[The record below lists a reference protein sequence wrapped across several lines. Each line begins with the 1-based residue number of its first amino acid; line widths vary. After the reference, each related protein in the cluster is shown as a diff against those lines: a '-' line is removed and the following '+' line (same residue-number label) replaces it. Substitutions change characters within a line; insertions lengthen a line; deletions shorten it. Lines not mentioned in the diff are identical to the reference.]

1 MWTMEDK
8 QVITYPNGNTTMT
21 RWMCDDILIGHGL
34 SSFRELFSYPAH
46 SDNDVVRLHF
56 GLRGDYLFTY
66 QQLGKTYDLIG
77 GHHNFMYSRPF
88 DMVVENKTLELEIFG
103 VQFPR
108 EKFLS
113 FTQHASDHLKRFAE
127 KVMAGQPVIFTDTWG
142 ALDSQMEQV
151 IAQIRY
157 SKYAGDFQRLFLL
170 SKSLE
175 LLVLSA
181 ESCTAADQR
190 QNIYLKN
197 KQDTEKIIAVRDL
210 LNTRLDSP
218 PSLTEI
224 ARTVGLNE
232 YKLKRGFKEKFN
244 NTVFGYLTDQR
255 LHLAHQYLRDTGK
268 TAAEIAAELGY
279 ATPQHFNNAF
289 KKKFGFTPFSVRNN
303 P

>member
-1 MWTMEDK
+1 MEDK
-8 QVITYPNGNTTMT
+8 QVITYPNGTMTMT

-34 SSFRELFSYPAH
+34 SSFRELFASPAH

-56 GLRGDYLFTY
+56 GLRGDYLFSY

-77 GHHNFMYSRPF
+77 GHHNFMYSHPF

-113 FTQHASDHLKRFAE
+113 FTQHASDQLKRFAD
-127 KVMAGQPVIFTDTWG
+127 KVAAGQPVIFTETWG
-142 ALDSQMEQV
+142 ALDAQMEQV
-151 IAQIRY
+151 ISQIRF

-190 QNIYLKN
+190 QAIYLKS

-255 LHLAHQYLRDTGK
+255 LQLAHQYLRDTGK
-268 TAAEIAAELGY
+268 SAAEIAAELGY